1 MPGLWMDIDERRLI
15 MINFVGRVEEIQ
27 MFHQSIEALLKKR
40 SPIHQ
45 VFLIT
50 GEGGFGKTTLL
61 RKYEEILQ
69 TEYSHRLLCI
79 YLDCE
84 QIGLRPQ
91 DGTPPLMR
99 KLVDLLKIADPE
111 FQACQFEQAWCIFE
125 QTWHKRDEHRH
136 QVELSR
142 ALVED
147 LVSLSSHKPLV
158 ILLDTWECVA
168 SFASEWL
175 RQGLLRHSIK
185 SEGRIVFV
193 IAGRLS
199 EEFILKTR
207 DALHEVGALIHDR
220 NLGKFTE
227 SEVKEF
233 LKIEGIKENDVNKV
247 YRLTRG
253 IPLALAIFKE
263 IALRFRE
270 SAGVVEEPESVDTD
284 KKIITMMVIRFF
296 RHLDRHSDLINR
308 LYRQIFYTL
317 AMLGTIRC
325 GDSVR
330 AQLLEKWWEQIP
342 PKGPKFLQLS
352 DKLPKEFSFIQSNL
366 NLHPD
371 VMEIIVDYL
380 KREKRHEAVILAKQ
394 AIEVCKSMLTP
405 GGVES
410 DKNCWNLHLI
420 NFLFWAQGYRQGIS
434 SALELVASGSARLRD
449 DLYELLCKWEEDI
462 AEHGFKDHISYL
474 INVIK
479 NWGSREASSLFQK
492 LTAIFQTKRE
502 EQIAGLLS
510 QARRAAQRGNYGD
523 AVHAI
528 EQAANLIGGTPPIPS
543 EQWAWVINSTVQNCL
558 QDKHA
563 WLDALK
569 IVQKGRRLV
578 DDDPWLLLAEAEVLI
593 RLKMFPQAYARL
605 QNVRSSLSRANQR
618 FLMVMEDIEQNI
630 NRQIQKIPTKGRK
643 SARIM
648 TNMGDLSSAYGD
660 FERAER
666 YYQEA
671 LERDPFYI
679 PAAIKLA
686 HLLRQIGQI
695 NQAAQW
701 LEDIEQTIN
710 TLETQRIVTPDILTQ
725 WKARFEECKGSIYV
739 TQWVLENQ
747 SQDLDQSIFHFKRA
761 IELSPGYA
769 NPYIGIAWV
778 YLYRNDGEKAYDYLK
793 EARELLEQ
801 EEKGPLYQVYNGMGI
816 AKLLCHNQ
824 GERFF
829 GIARTLCE
837 QTRKDK
843 ITRPYQVRAH
853 HGIASL
859 GLRDFDQASTNF
871 SQLAEFRTAKG
882 WWNTLKKDV
891 ELLCDL
897 LPPDTQQQVGEI
909 LGILF

>member
-1 MPGLWMDIDERRLI
+1 

-27 MFHQSIEALLKKR
+27 LFHRSIEALLEKR

-61 RKYEEILQ
+61 RKYEEIIQ
-69 TEYSHRLLCI
+69 TKYGHRLLCI

-99 KLVDLLKIADPE
+99 RLVDLLKIADPE
-111 FQACQFEQAWCIFE
+111 FQAGRFEQAWRVFE
-125 QTWHKRDEHRH
+125 QTWYKRDEHRH

-175 RQGLLRHSIK
+175 SRGLLRHSIESK
-185 SEGRIVFV
+185 GRIVFV

-207 DALHEVGALIHDR
+207 DALHEFRALIYDR
-220 NLGKFTE
+220 HLTKFTK

-233 LKIEGIKENDVNKV
+233 LQVEGIKENDVEKV

-263 IALRFRE
+263 IAVRFRE
-270 SAGVVEEPESVDTD
+270 SAGIVEEPKDIDTD
-284 KKIITMMVIRFF
+284 RKIITGMVIRFF
-296 RHLDRHSDLINR
+296 RQLDSHSDLINR

-342 PKGPKFLQLS
+342 PKGPKFGQLS

-371 VMEIIVDYL
+371 VLEILVDYL
-380 KREKRHEAVILAKQ
+380 KREKRLEAVIIARR
-394 AIEVCKSMLTP
+394 AIEVCRSMLTSE
-405 GGVES
+405 GGES
-410 DKNCWNLHLI
+410 DKNCLNLHLI
-420 NFLFWAQGYRQGIS
+420 NFLFWAQEYRQGIS
-434 SALELVASGSARLRD
+434 LALELAVSSSVRFRD
-449 DLYELLCKWEEDI
+449 DLYKLLCEWEEDI
-462 AEHGFKDHISYL
+462 AEHGFKDHISSL

-479 NWGSREASSLFQK
+479 NWGSREASNLFQK
-492 LTAIFQTKRE
+492 LTASFQIKLE

-510 QARRAAQRGNYGD
+510 HARRAAQRGNYGD
-523 AVHAI
+523 AVHAV
-528 EQAANLIGGTPPIPS
+528 EQAANLIGGTPLIPS
-543 EQWAWVINSTVQNCL
+543 ERWALDIHSTVQNCL

-578 DDDPWLLLAEAEVLI
+578 DDDPWLLLAEAEVLM

-605 QNVRSSLSRANQR
+605 QNVRSHLSRANQR
-618 FLMVMEDIEQNI
+618 FLKVMEEIEQNI

-686 HLLRQIGQI
+686 HLLRQIGQL

-701 LEDIEQTIN
+701 LKDIEQMIN

-725 WKARFEECKGSIYV
+725 WKARFEECRGSLYV
-739 TQWVLENQ
+739 TRWVLENQ
-747 SQDLDQSIFHFKRA
+747 SQDLSQAISHFKRA
-761 IELSPGYA
+761 IELSRGYA

-778 YLYRNDGEKAYDYLK
+778 YLYLKNGEEAYNYLS
-793 EARELLEQ
+793 EARKLLER

-816 AKLLCHNQ
+816 AQLLCHKQ
-824 GERFF
+824 GERSF

-837 QTRKDK
+837 QTREDK
-843 ITRPYQVRAH
+843 ITRPYQVMAH

-859 GLRDFDQASTNF
+859 GLRDFDQASKDF
-871 SQLAEFRTAKG
+871 GQLTEFRTAKG

-897 LPPDTQQQVGEI
+897 LAPDTQQQVGKI
-909 LGILF
+909 LGILL